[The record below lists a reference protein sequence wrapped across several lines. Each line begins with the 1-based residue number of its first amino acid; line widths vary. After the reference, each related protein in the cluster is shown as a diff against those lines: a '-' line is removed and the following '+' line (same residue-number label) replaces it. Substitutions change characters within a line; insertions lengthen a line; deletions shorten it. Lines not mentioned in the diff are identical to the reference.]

1 MFNRV
6 RHFLARHPLVRDA
19 LLWAIPAI
27 VFGAV
32 IRALLLSYLPY
43 AYWGADS
50 KSYFGFAHKLLTEGY
65 ISLNEKRRFLYPIFL
80 VPVSLLPG
88 SPLRWLAVIQ
98 HLLGLGSLVPLAYI
112 VRKTFVHWQ
121 LWIVPITVAF
131 AGLPVIVWYEH
142 ELLGENVFFATL
154 LWAFAGWCAWVG
166 EARRD
171 RALRLFWWF
180 FVPFTLFILT
190 KPSGRFVWPGIIA
203 GFVLV
208 AAWKRLDRRRIVAL
222 GVLAIVTL
230 FVGSKKQGAWLFYT
244 AVFPLTQLDTPL
256 HAGYKAEIRD
266 LVESMRARLDNY
278 YTNDTD
284 AFEFLE
290 RTDSDPNRPLW
301 VELDRDE
308 KKKSKVFMDLAI
320 EAVKAN
326 PFQFVRLSVER
337 AIASANVSDFDY
349 KRFTSEYHR
358 ERVGDFYAEAEARE
372 KDQVRFAF
380 GLPAKGPIEPFAEFD
395 DQLVP
400 APNSWQERTVIS
412 TVYAIAGALEF
423 YDIPKLPRSKRYIH
437 LMEPKPLAWWLLAA
451 TALSLLPRYRRTLGV
466 WMIVAVGYE
475 LGVFLVSQHNSR
487 YFAPVWPMVVTLLAV
502 PADVLVQMIRRLFAA
517 RPPAT

>member
-1 MFNRV
+1 
-6 RHFLARHPLVRDA
+6 
-19 LLWAIPAI
+19 
-27 VFGAV
+27 
-32 IRALLLSYLPY
+32 
-43 AYWGADS
+43 
-50 KSYFGFAHKLLTEGY
+50 
-65 ISLNEKRRFLYPIFL
+65 
-80 VPVSLLPG
+80 
-88 SPLRWLAVIQ
+88 
-98 HLLGLGSLVPLAYI
+98 
-112 VRKTFVHWQ
+112 
-121 LWIVPITVAF
+121 VPITVAF

-142 ELLGENVFFATL
+142 ELLGENIFFATL

-166 EARRD
+166 EMRPA

-180 FVPFTLFILT
+180 FVPFALFIFT
-190 KPSGRFVWPGIIA
+190 KPSGRFVWPGIIV
-203 GFVLV
+203 GLVLV
-208 AAWKRLDRRRIVAL
+208 AAWRKLDRRRIVAL
-222 GVLAIVTL
+222 GALAIATL

-256 HAGYKAEIRD
+256 HAEYKAQIRD
-266 LVESMRARLDNY
+266 LVESMHARLDNY

-301 VELDRDE
+301 VALDHDE

-326 PFQFVRLSVER
+326 PVQFVWLSAQR

-380 GLPAKGPIEPFAEFD
+380 GLPGIGPIEPFAEFD

-400 APNSWQERTVIS
+400 APDSWCERTVIS
-412 TVYAIAGALEF
+412 TVYGIARALDF
-423 YDIPKLPRSKRYIH
+423 YEIPKVPRSKRYLH
-437 LMEPKPLAWWLLAA
+437 LMHPTPLAWWLLAA
-451 TALSLLPRYRRTLGV
+451 TVLSLLPRYRSTLGV

-475 LGVFLVSQHNSR
+475 LGVFLVSQHNAR
-487 YFAPVWPMVVTLLAV
+487 YFAPVWPMVITLLAV
-502 PADVLVQMIRRLFAA
+502 PADVLVQMIRRRFAS